1 MKICV
6 FNIVT
11 MGVNVRNNYV
21 DKLDD
26 VDQQDDED
34 KQQEAGTIDNTC
46 ESLMAASASDTNDKA
61 DKDASNEVFVVKF
74 AIDDEDDESIC
85 DKLSKDGKL
94 SDEQHLTDTSRLLRP
109 RDATDADAAS
119 QGHLLISLC

>member
-1 MKICV
+1 
-6 FNIVT
+6 

-21 DKLDD
+21 DKLDY

-34 KQQEAGTIDNTC
+34 KQQEAGTVDNTC
-46 ESLMAASASDTNDKA
+46 KSLMAASASDANDKA

-94 SDEQHLTDTSRLLRP
+94 SDEQRLTDTSRLLWP